1 MGRVTARESRPGGL
15 LAVSS
20 VRPALGGRGLP
31 HWEAQATEGVLLVV
45 NAAGGGSG
53 RRPAPRRA

>member
-31 HWEAQATEGVLLVV
+31 HWEAQATEGG
-45 NAAGGGSG
+45 APGG
-53 RRPAPRRA
+53 